1 MDAVFQLLIHLCP
14 GQVPPVL
21 IDLGFFLFQKICP
34 FFISINYLGLKG
46 WFYFFP
52 DTYEVKRV
60 TIRGKMLLGAHGP
73 LPTQAL
79 MIGARKTAPAVSRV
93 IPDM

>member
-1 MDAVFQLLIHLCP
+1 MDAVFQLLTHLCS

-52 DTYEVKRV
+52 DTYEVKCF
-60 TIRGKMLLGAHGP
+60 TIRGNILLGAHGP

-79 MIGARKTAPAVSRV
+79 MIEARKTVPLVLAE
-93 IPDM
+93 